1 MVSAV
6 TFLEGTGLN
15 IVAIEEMVKRAILEI
30 ARIQGFTRER
40 CCGSSVGADRSELC
54 AYFIKL
60 GAALFRTLM
69 IICS

>member
-30 ARIQGFTRER
+30 ARIQG
-40 CCGSSVGADRSELC
+40 LH
-54 AYFIKL
+54 
-60 GAALFRTLM
+60 
-69 IICS
+69 